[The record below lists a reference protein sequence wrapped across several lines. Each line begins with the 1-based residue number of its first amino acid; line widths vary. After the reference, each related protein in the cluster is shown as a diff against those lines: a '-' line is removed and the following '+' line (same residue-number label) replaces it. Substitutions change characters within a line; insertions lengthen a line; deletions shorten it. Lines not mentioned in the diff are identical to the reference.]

1 MNEIFTFAGIILIVA
16 GIVIPMIIK
25 SRGSESKKGLRSV
38 LIILGAVVLLGGQC
52 FAIIPTGYSGVRSTF
67 GQISNQSVPQGIN
80 FKIPFIQSIDLVN
93 NKQQDVTVPAQVWGE
108 SSEKVPVYASDIVVT
123 FQISASKS
131 AWIYANV
138 TNTAELVSQSI
149 VASAIK
155 SAMTELSAAEVTLRS
170 KIEPLAKERLA
181 ASMDEKYGEGTV
193 SVLKVVIN
201 QMDFEDSYNRAI
213 AEKSVAQQNQ
223 QKQEIENQTAIA
235 KAEAD
240 RKVAVE
246 KAQAEA
252 DALKISA
259 QAEAEAKLIRADAEA
274 KANKIISESLT
285 EQVISAMFYETWD
298 GVLPKVM
305 SDGTLI
311 TSVDGYT
318 GE

>member
-149 VASAIK
+149 VASAIQ
-155 SAMTELSAAEVTLRS
+155 R
-170 KIEPLAKERLA
+170 
-181 ASMDEKYGEGTV
+181 
-193 SVLKVVIN
+193 
-201 QMDFEDSYNRAI
+201 
-213 AEKSVAQQNQ
+213 
-223 QKQEIENQTAIA
+223 
-235 KAEAD
+235 
-240 RKVAVE
+240 
-246 KAQAEA
+246 
-252 DALKISA
+252 
-259 QAEAEAKLIRADAEA
+259 
-274 KANKIISESLT
+274 
-285 EQVISAMFYETWD
+285 
-298 GVLPKVM
+298 
-305 SDGTLI
+305 
-311 TSVDGYT
+311 
-318 GE
+318 

>member
-16 GIVIPMIIK
+16 GIVIPMIVK
-25 SRGSESKKGLRSV
+25 SRGGESKKSLRSV
-38 LIILGAVVLLGGQC
+38 LVILGVVVLLGGQC

-80 FKIPFIQSIDLVN
+80 LKIPFIQSIDLVN

-170 KIEPLAKERLA
+170 RIEPLAKERLA

-259 QAEAEAKLIRADAEA
+259 QAEAEAKLIRAEAEA

-285 EQVISAMFYETWD
+285 EQVIRAMFYETWD